1 MGIRKASKKD
11 QTVEKSCPD
20 MFFDALIRNRLLP
33 FPLSKLPNWLF
44 WKQACSGWV
53 AVGDVS
59 IWENLL
65 RLFGSLL
72 RSLTRYSCFFF
83 KFTSLSCP
91 FGFAWFPLGSG
102 LAVSRLPAELFLPQL
117 SCFLSHDCLAPCQL
131 SYTKYVGGVWR
142 RESKQQTLVFNCPGS
157 NVN

>member
-11 QTVEKSCPD
+11 QPVEKSCPD
-20 MFFDALIRNRLLP
+20 TFFNAQIRNWLLP

-59 IWENLL
+59 VWVNLL

-72 RSLTRYSCFFF
+72 LSLTHYSCFFF
-83 KFTSLSCP
+83 KLISLSCP

-102 LAVSRLPAELFLPQL
+102 LAVSSIPGNSSCRSGHAFPWLSSSLQAFLHKVCRRCLEARKWTANFSFQLPWVK
-117 SCFLSHDCLAPCQL
+117 C
-131 SYTKYVGGVWR
+131 
-142 RESKQQTLVFNCPGS
+142 
-157 NVN
+157 